1 MKQFRPIIAFALIV
15 LMLLGSVEA
24 SAKKRGSQRKQ
35 ATTEAD
41 VTRLTTQDVFD
52 LFSLYFNVPPSQ
64 FPVEGSSGIALESA
78 SYSKKCVK
86 FVLSFSDD
94 YFDGYDIIPSI
105 ADYIAKSTAVT
116 IIEDMSI
123 PINTFARTGIS
134 FELTIKDSEGNVH
147 CQATASNSDIVQ
159 YYKHPTEPEINVDEL
174 EYIFKV

>member
-24 SAKKRGSQRKQ
+24 SAKKRSQRKQ

-41 VTRLTTQDVFD
+41 VTRLTTQDVSD
-52 LFSLYFNVPPSQ
+52 LFSLYFNVSSSE
-64 FPVEGSSGIALESA
+64 FPVVCSSGIALEST

-86 FVLSFSDD
+86 LVLSLSDD
-94 YFDGYDIIPSI
+94 YFDEYDIITNI
-105 ADYIAKSTAVT
+105 ADYLAKSTAAS
-116 IIEDMSI
+116 IIEDLSI
-123 PINTFARTGIS
+123 PINTFARTGIC